1 MPSVAKQ
8 LHIPRDQDHV
18 SLQEQVQMSIK
29 GAESV
34 LVHLDEI
41 LDKALIF
48 QQLLHQLTVNS
59 IIIEKI
65 IEKIILIFIM
75 TSKLRCDDFICNIV
89 YSLMS

>member
-1 MPSVAKQ
+1 MLSVAKQ

-18 SLQEQVQMSIK
+18 SLQEQVQKSVK
-29 GAESV
+29 GVESV

-59 IIIEKI
+59 IIIK
-65 IEKIILIFIM
+65 KIILIFMM
-75 TSKLRCDDFICNIV
+75 TSKLRFDDFICNIM

>member
-1 MPSVAKQ
+1 MLSVAKQ
-8 LHIPRDQDHV
+8 LNIPRDQDHV
-18 SLQEQVQMSIK
+18 SLQEQVQKSVK
-29 GAESV
+29 GVESV

-59 IIIEKI
+59 IIIK
-65 IEKIILIFIM
+65 KIILIFMM
-75 TSKLRCDDFICNIV
+75 TSKLRFDDFICNIM